1 MEFIRY
7 GSLVVQDH
15 DITTYNSFHTPPVEK
30 GFYAFPKGYVE
41 PFLLSGAGAG
51 SVKNG
56 RFTYLRDDKGNKIYC
71 TGKEADEYIVQLCKK
86 NKKYLCRSIRQ
97 EVPDI
102 EDTPFED
109 DDDYEGYYNW
119 IDEHKYPLIIEN
131 KPTYF
136 NYNGLIWHHLFEEN
150 ITKDKY
156 FPHFIKCIRSWV
168 LTDIKTF
175 EKCLKREVGKC
186 KYRHVYGGMPT
197 NPNNRTNYYV
207 EGKYGGYPLNYFD
220 KDTFEVY
227 IEKL

>member
-1 MEFIRY
+1 MEFVRY
-7 GSLVVQDH
+7 GSLTVQDH
-15 DITTYNSFHTPPVEK
+15 NITDHISFHTPPVK
-30 GFYAFPKGYVE
+30 RGFYAFPKGYVE
-41 PFLLSGAGAG
+41 TFLLSGIGSG

-71 TGKEADEYIVQLCKK
+71 NGKEADEYIEQLCRK
-86 NKKYLCRSIRQ
+86 NKKYLTRSIQQ

-102 EDTPFED
+102 EYTQFAKDED
-109 DDDYEGYYNW
+109 YD
-119 IDEHKYPLIIEN
+119 KYWDWLEEQRWPLIVEN

-156 FPHFIKCIRSWV
+156 FPYFIKCIRSWV
-168 LTDIKTF
+168 LSDIKTF

-186 KYRHVYGGMPT
+186 KHRHVYYGT
-197 NPNNRTNYYV
+197 NNRSQYFV

-227 IEKL
+227 IESL